1 MSAVQFFVLAAS
13 FPEVSLFHC
22 VQFCCKGRRELCSN
36 IYMQFLT
43 QRACMW
49 VRIKWERP
57 QQKIC
62 KTDVVKVQGS
72 LAERYDWN
80 KQVQGSGTEGWQIV
94 RKVRYNEGGWRGRN
108 HARGGVDK
116 PFKTD
121 MVNGWCMAKKFSN
134 RWGRT
139 AEENFR
145 TEEVERLNGCVIST
159 IQFSGFASFPA
170 PTELS
175 GKMETSSHGDTS
187 YSHATPQFCL
197 RTEKKKICGTREP
210 EQTGLGTVINQS
222 I

>member
-80 KQVQGSGTEGWQIV
+80 NQVQESGTEGWQIV
-94 RKVRYNEGGWRGRN
+94 RKVTYNEGGWRGRQ
-108 HARGGVDK
+108 GVGLTSHSK
-116 PFKTD
+116 RI
-121 MVNGWCMAKKFSN
+121 WWMADEWLK
-134 RWGRT
+134 
-139 AEENFR
+139 NFR
-145 TEEVERLNGCVIST
+145 TDEVEWLKKTLERKRSNGWTAVSFAL
-159 IQFSGFASFPA
+159 FSSQV
-170 PTELS
+170 LLHS
-175 GKMETSSHGDTS
+175 LL
-187 YSHATPQFCL
+187 Q
-197 RTEKKKICGTREP
+197 
-210 EQTGLGTVINQS
+210 QN
-222 I
+222 

>member
-1 MSAVQFFVLAAS
+1 
-13 FPEVSLFHC
+13 
-22 VQFCCKGRRELCSN
+22 
-36 IYMQFLT
+36 
-43 QRACMW
+43 
-49 VRIKWERP
+49 
-57 QQKIC
+57 
-62 KTDVVKVQGS
+62 
-72 LAERYDWN
+72 
-80 KQVQGSGTEGWQIV
+80 
-94 RKVRYNEGGWRGRN
+94 
-108 HARGGVDK
+108 
-116 PFKTD
+116 
-121 MVNGWCMAKKFSN
+121 MAKKFSN

-145 TEEVERLNGCVIST
+145 TEEVERLNGCVICT

-222 I
+222 IQCGNYRRINCNGTWNFDTKKAMQDRDSTDGLLSKCRVDHKSNPIYCFHFTSGVQSVKVNHWI